1 MRNGIITSSV
11 RAFCRCGIRIP
22 YSRNRCPAFD
32 KVKCLETM
40 FGDVGK
46 PKQKLGYTVDPE
58 MKAYFERKV
67 TKGKKRQTCIN
78 CIVK

>member
-1 MRNGIITSSV
+1 M
-11 RAFCRCGIRIP
+11 
-22 YSRNRCPAFD
+22 PAFD